1 MVSIYTGNQPFGP
14 IAIKTR
20 APTLIPRP
28 ETEDWTIR
36 LASLLEDRFPA
47 KVGRKRRVLRMLD
60 LCTGTGCIPI
70 LLSHLRR
77 QMGGVTIA
85 YGVDISTHAVSLARE
100 NATDH
105 SLTPSSGLE
114 CLERRETVDPIG
126 TNAVNDRHRST
137 LDVIH
142 ADILQE
148 DFVQLVLS
156 RTEPPFDVI
165 TSNPPYIPLDE
176 YERLPNSVKEWE
188 DRRALLGD
196 PPTRR
201 SEDTS
206 PKGLGLAF
214 YHRIAEIV
222 SIDGVLGVNG
232 VVALEVGHT
241 QAEAVREI
249 LEEGGGA
256 SIMTEVWKD
265 PWGVPRV
272 VIGHKKRG
280 RDIGPLV

>member
-1 MVSIYTGNQPFGP
+1 
-14 IAIKTR
+14 
-20 APTLIPRP
+20 
-28 ETEDWTIR
+28 
-36 LASLLEDRFPA
+36 
-47 KVGRKRRVLRMLD
+47 MLD

-77 QMGGVTIA
+77 QAGGITVA
-85 YGVDISTHAVSLARE
+85 YGVDISTNAVALARE

-105 SLTPSSGLE
+105 SLTPSSDLDDDPEASTEVEAAGE
-114 CLERRETVDPIG
+114 AGGRANHCRERVDPIG
-126 TNAVNDRHRST
+126 TNAADDGYKST

-148 DFVQLVLS
+148 DFVRLLLT
-156 RTEPPFDVI
+156 RMGPPFDVI

-176 YERLPNSVKEWE
+176 YERLPDSVKEWE

-196 PPTRR
+196 LPTRR

-206 PKGLGLAF
+206 PKGLGLTF

-222 SIDGVLGVNG
+222 SIDGVLGTNG

-241 QAEAVREI
+241 QAKVVRDI
-249 LEEGGGA
+249 LERVGIVSA
-256 SIMTEVWKD
+256 TEVWKD

-272 VIGHKKRG
+272 VVGYR
-280 RDIGPLV
+280 